1 MTDLS
6 GTVHE
11 SFAASAA
18 RWPDRPFLA
27 VTAGTAAAYGI
38 ATREYTY
45 GEVAAEVARLRS
57 RYSQA
62 GFAHGD
68 RAGLLLFNRPEFLI
82 HWLAFNA
89 LGVSVVP
96 INPDWRVDELAF
108 LVGHSEIRAAV
119 APAERHAALEAAAG
133 SASRALALLSPDGGG
148 LAALRDDRPRSGEQP
163 AAARESPSVASEC
176 ALLYTSGTTGAP
188 KGCIL
193 PNEYFLWAGHWYAGL
208 GGLCEIRPGTERM
221 ITPLPLTHMN
231 AMACSAMCMMLTGGC
246 LVAVDRFHPGSWW
259 DSVRESRATVMHY
272 LGVMPAMLLSLPP
285 SPRDREH
292 GVRFGFGA
300 GVQPRHHAA
309 FEERFGLP
317 LIEAWAMTETG
328 AGGAVIANRGPRQ
341 VGTACFGRPEN
352 IEFRLVDAEDDDVPA
367 GEPGE
372 LLVRRRG
379 DRPRFGFFA
388 GYLKDEA
395 ATTEVW
401 RGGWLHTGDLVRAGE
416 GGQLHFVDRRKNL
429 IRRSGENISAMEVEG
444 VLLQH
449 PAVAAAGVTAVP
461 DEIRGDEVM
470 ACVVPELA
478 SGAAAD
484 EALARE
490 LVEFCLARLAY
501 YKAPGYVG
509 FCESLP
515 LTPTEKIQRGR
526 LNELGRRLLDDG
538 LSVDTRF
545 MKKRSS
551 A

>member
-1 MTDLS
+1 VRDLS

-11 SFAASAA
+11 SFAASAT
-18 RWPDRPFLA
+18 RWPDHPFLA
-27 VTAGTAAAYGI
+27 VTTGTAAAYGI
-38 ATREYTY
+38 AARQYTY
-45 GEVAAEVARLRS
+45 GQVAEEVARLRS
-57 RYSQA
+57 GYEEA
-62 GFAHGD
+62 GLAHGD

-82 HWLAFNA
+82 HWLALNA

-96 INPDWRVDELAF
+96 INPDWRADELAF
-108 LVGHSEIRAAV
+108 LVGHSEIRAVV
-119 APAERHAALEAAAG
+119 APPERHAGLEAAA
-133 SASRALALLSPDGGG
+133 RLATRSLTLLSPDGGG
-148 LAALRDDRPRSGEQP
+148 LAALRDDGPGSRERPS
-163 AAARESPSVASEC
+163 AASEC

-188 KGCIL
+188 KGCVL
-193 PNEYFLWAGHWYAGL
+193 SNEYFLWAGHWYAGL

-259 DSVRESRATVMHY
+259 DSVRESQATVMHY
-272 LGVMPAMLLSLPP
+272 LGVMPAMLLSLP
-285 SPRDREH
+285 SSSRDREH

-309 FEERFGLP
+309 FEERFGVP

-328 AGGAVIANRGPRQ
+328 AGGAVIANREPRQ
-341 VGTACFGRPEN
+341 VGTACFGRPDDR
-352 IEFRLVDAEDDDVPA
+352 IEFRLVDAAGDDVPA

-372 LLVRRRG
+372 LLVRHRG
-379 DRPRFGFFA
+379 DQPRFGFFA

-395 ATTEVW
+395 GTTEVW
-401 RGGWLHTGDLVRAGE
+401 RGGWLHTGDLVREDGA
-416 GGQLHFVDRRKNL
+416 GQLHFVDRRKNL
-429 IRRSGENISAMEVEG
+429 IRRSGENITAMEIEG

-470 ACVVPELA
+470 ACVVLKLA

-484 EALARE
+484 ESLARE

-501 YKAPGYVG
+501 YKAPGYVT

-515 LTPTEKIQRGR
+515 LTPTEKIQRGE
-526 LNELGRRLLDDG
+526 LKELGRRLLDDG
-538 LSVDTRF
+538 ACVDTRAL
-545 MKKRSS
+545 KKRSS

>member
-1 MTDLS
+1 VWDLS
-6 GTVHE
+6 GTVYE
-11 SFAASAA
+11 SFAASAG
-18 RWPDRPFLA
+18 RWTNRPFLA

-38 ATREYTY
+38 ASREYTY
-45 GEVAAEVARLRS
+45 GQVAAEVERLRA
-57 RYSQA
+57 RYTDA
-62 GFAHGD
+62 GFAPGD
-68 RAGLLLFNRPEFLI
+68 RLGLLIFNRPEFLF
-82 HWLAFNA
+82 HWLAVNA

-96 INPDWRVDELAF
+96 INPDWRADELRD

-119 APAERHAALEAAAG
+119 APPERHAGLEAAA
-133 SASRALALLSPDGGG
+133 RLATRSLTLLSPDGGG
-148 LAALRDDRPRSGEQP
+148 LAASRNDCGRS
-163 AAARESPSVASEC
+163 REPPSAASEC

-259 DSVRESRATVMHY
+259 DSVRESQATVMHY
-272 LGVMPAMLLSLPP
+272 LGVMPAMLLALPP

-292 GVRFGFGA
+292 RVRFGFGA

-309 FEERFGLP
+309 FEGRFGLP

-328 AGGAVIANRGPRQ
+328 AGGAVIASREPRQ
-341 VGTACFGRPEN
+341 VGSACFGRPDEHV
-352 IEFRLVDAEDDDVPA
+352 EFRLVDPAGDDVAA

-372 LLVRRRG
+372 LLVRGRG
-379 DRPRFGFFA
+379 DQPRFGFFA
-388 GYLKDEA
+388 GYLKDEP
-395 ATTEVW
+395 ATTEAW
-401 RGGWLHTGDLVRAGE
+401 RGGWFHTGDLVREDQA
-416 GGQLHFVDRRKNL
+416 GQLHFVDRRKNL

-461 DEIRGDEVM
+461 DELRGDEVM
-470 ACVVPELA
+470 ACIVRR
-478 SGAAAD
+478 SGGAGSTD

-490 LVEFCLARLAY
+490 LVGFCLARLAY
-501 YKAPGYVG
+501 YKAPGYVS
-509 FCESLP
+509 FCTALP
-515 LTPTEKIQRGR
+515 LTPTEKIQRGQ
-526 LNELGRRLLDDG
+526 LGELGRRLLHDG
-538 LSVDTRF
+538 ACVDTRA
-545 MKKRSS
+545 MKKRP
-551 A
+551 AT

>member
-1 MTDLS
+1 LS
-6 GTVHE
+6 GTVYE
-11 SFAASAA
+11 SFAASAT
-18 RWPDRPFLA
+18 RWPDHPFLA
-27 VTAGTAAAYGI
+27 VTAATAAAYDI
-38 ATREYTY
+38 AKGDYSYRQ
-45 GEVAAEVARLRS
+45 VAAEVARLRS
-57 RYSQA
+57 RYAQA
-62 GFAHGD
+62 GFGHGD
-68 RAGLLLFNRPEFLI
+68 RAGLLLENRPEFLI

-96 INPDWRVDELAF
+96 INPDWRADELAF

-119 APAERHAALEAAAG
+119 TPAERHAALEAAAG
-133 SASRALALLSPDGGG
+133 SASRPLALLSPDGGG
-148 LAALRDDRPRSGEQP
+148 LTALPEDPRSRERP
-163 AAARESPSVASEC
+163 AAARESPSVTSEC
-176 ALLYTSGTTGAP
+176 ALLYTSGTTGVP

-193 PNEYFLWAGHWYAGL
+193 PNEYFLWAGYWYSGL
-208 GGLCEIRPGTERM
+208 GGLCEIRAGTERM

-231 AMACSAMCMMLTGGC
+231 AMACSTMCMMLTGGC

-259 DSVRESRATVMHY
+259 DSVRESQATVMHY

-285 SPRDREH
+285 SPRDRQH
-292 GVRFGFGA
+292 RVRFGFGA

-328 AGGAVIANRGPRQ
+328 AGGAVIANREPRQ
-341 VGTACFGRPEN
+341 VGTACFGRPDDR
-352 IEFRLVDAEDDDVPA
+352 IEYRLVNAAGEDVPA

-372 LLVRRRG
+372 LLVRNRG
-379 DRPRFGFFA
+379 ERPRFGFFA
-388 GYLKDEA
+388 GYLKDEP

-401 RGGWLHTGDLVRAGE
+401 RGGWLHTGDLVRADGD
-416 GGQLHFVDRRKNL
+416 GQLHFVDRAKNL

-470 ACVVPELA
+470 ACVVLKLA
-478 SGAAAD
+478 SVARVD

-501 YKAPGYVG
+501 YKAPGYVS
-509 FCESLP
+509 FCGSLP
-515 LTPTEKIQRGR
+515 LTPTEKIQRGQ
-526 LNELGRRLLDDG
+526 LKELGRRLLND
-538 LSVDTRF
+538 SACIDTRAL
-545 MKKRSS
+545 KKRSS

>member
-1 MTDLS
+1 VSDLS

-11 SFAASAA
+11 SFAASAT
-18 RWPDRPFLA
+18 RWSDHPFLA
-27 VTAGTAAAYGI
+27 VTSGTAAAYGI
-38 ATREYTY
+38 EAREYTY
-45 GEVAAEVARLRS
+45 GQVAAEVARLRWG
-57 RYSQA
+57 YEEA

-68 RAGLLLFNRPEFLI
+68 RAGLLLFNRPEFLF
-82 HWLAFNA
+82 HWLALNA

-96 INPDWRVDELAF
+96 INPDWRADELAF

-133 SASRALALLSPDGGG
+133 SASRALALLSPDGSG
-148 LAALRDDRPRSGEQP
+148 LAALAYDPRSSERP
-163 AAARESPSVASEC
+163 AAALETPSATSEC
-176 ALLYTSGTTGAP
+176 ALLYTSGTTGRP

-193 PNEYFLWAGHWYAGL
+193 PNEYYLWAGHWYAGL
-208 GGLCEIRPGTERM
+208 GGLCEIRQGTERM

-259 DSVRESRATVMHY
+259 DSVRESQATVMHY

-285 SPRDREH
+285 SSRDREH
-292 GVRFGFGA
+292 GARFGFGA

-309 FEERFGLP
+309 FEERFGVP

-328 AGGAVIANRGPRQ
+328 AGGAVIANREPRQ
-341 VGTACFGRPEN
+341 VGTACFGRPDDRV
-352 IEFRLVDAEDDDVPA
+352 EFRVVDASGDDVPA

-388 GYLKDEA
+388 GYLKDEP
-395 ATTEVW
+395 ATTEAW
-401 RGGWLHTGDLVRAGE
+401 RGGWLHTGDLVHENGA
-416 GGQLHFVDRRKNL
+416 GQLHFVDRRKNL
-429 IRRSGENISAMEVEG
+429 IRRSGENISAMEIEG

-470 ACVVPELA
+470 ACVVLKLA
-478 SGAAAD
+478 SAAAD
-484 EALARE
+484 ESLARE

-501 YKAPGYVG
+501 YKAPGYVS
-509 FCESLP
+509 FCGGLP
-515 LTPTEKIQRGR
+515 LTPTEKIQRGE
-526 LNELGRRLLDDG
+526 LKELGRRLLDDG
-538 LSVDTRF
+538 ACVDTRSL
-545 MKKRSS
+545 KKRSS

>member
-1 MTDLS
+1 VTDLS
-6 GTVHE
+6 GTVCE
-11 SFAASAA
+11 SFAASAT

-38 ATREYTY
+38 APREYTY
-45 GEVAAEVARLRS
+45 GQVAVEVAGLRS
-57 RYSQA
+57 GYRQA

-68 RAGLLLFNRPEFLI
+68 RAGLLLFNRPEFLV

-96 INPDWRVDELAF
+96 INPDWRAEELAF

-119 APAERHAALEAAAG
+119 APTERHAALEAAAR
-133 SASRALALLSPDGGG
+133 SASRPLALLSPDGGG
-148 LAALRDDRPRSGEQP
+148 PAALPDDPKPRERP
-163 AAARESPSVASEC
+163 AAAREAPSVTSEC
-176 ALLYTSGTTGAP
+176 ALLYTSGTTGVP

-208 GGLCEIRPGTERM
+208 GGLCEIRPGAERM

-246 LVAVDRFHPGSWW
+246 LIAVDRFHPGSWW
-259 DSVRESRATVMHY
+259 HSVRESRATVMHY

-285 SPRDREH
+285 SSRDREH

-309 FEERFGLP
+309 FEDRFGVP

-328 AGGAVIANRGPRQ
+328 AGGAVIASREPRQ
-341 VGTACFGRPEN
+341 VGTACFGRPDER
-352 IEFRLVDAEDDDVPA
+352 IEYRLVDPEDRDVPA

-395 ATTEVW
+395 ATTEAW
-401 RGGWLHTGDLVRAGE
+401 HGGWLHTGDLVRAGE

-449 PAVAAAGVTAVP
+449 PAVAAVGVIAVP

-470 ACVVPELA
+470 ACVVLKRESATP
-478 SGAAAD
+478 AD
-484 EALARE
+484 EGLARQ

-501 YKAPGYVG
+501 YKAPGYVS
-509 FCESLP
+509 FCGSLP
-515 LTPTEKIQRGR
+515 LTPTEKIQRGQ

-538 LSVDTRF
+538 ACVDTRTL
-545 MKKRSS
+545 KKRSS

>member
-1 MTDLS
+1 LS
-6 GTVHE
+6 GTVYE
-11 SFAASAA
+11 SFAASAT
-18 RWPDRPFLA
+18 RWPDHPFLA
-27 VTAGTAAAYGI
+27 VTRGTAAAYGI
-38 ATREYTY
+38 ASREYTY
-45 GEVAAEVARLRS
+45 GQVAAEVEALRCA
-57 RYSQA
+57 YADA
-62 GFAHGD
+62 GFAPGD
-68 RAGLLLFNRPEFLI
+68 RGGLLLFNRPEFVF
-82 HWLAFNA
+82 HWLALNA

-96 INPDWRVDELAF
+96 INPDWRADELAY

-119 APAERHAALEAAAG
+119 APSERHAALEAAAR
-133 SASRALALLSPDGGG
+133 SASRSLMLSSPDGSG
-148 LAALRDDRPRSGEQP
+148 LATWRDDHSRSRERP
-163 AAARESPSVASEC
+163 AAAREPPSVSSEC
-176 ALLYTSGTTGAP
+176 ALLYTSGTTGVP

-259 DSVRESRATVMHY
+259 DSVRESQATVMHY
-272 LGVMPAMLLSLPP
+272 LGVMPAMLLDLPP

-292 GVRFGFGA
+292 RVRFGFGA
-300 GVQPRHHAA
+300 GVQPWHHAA

-328 AGGAVIANRGPRQ
+328 AGGAVIANREPRQ
-341 VGTACFGRPEN
+341 VGTACFGRPDECV
-352 IEFRLVDAEDDDVPA
+352 EFRIVDPA
-367 GEPGE
+367 GEAVTSGE

-388 GYLKDEA
+388 GYLKDEP
-395 ATTEVW
+395 ATTEAW
-401 RGGWLHTGDLVRAGE
+401 HGGWFHTGDLVREGS

-470 ACVVPELA
+470 ACIVRGPA
-478 SGAAAD
+478 GAAQPD
-484 EALARE
+484 GVLARE
-490 LVEFCLARLAY
+490 LVAFCLARLAY
-501 YKAPGYVG
+501 YKAPGYVS
-509 FCESLP
+509 FCTTLP
-515 LTPTEKIQRGR
+515 LTPTEKIQRGQ
-526 LNELGRRLLDDG
+526 LNELGRRLLNDG
-538 LSVDTRF
+538 ACVDTRVL
-545 MKKRSS
+545 KKRSS

>member
-1 MTDLS
+1 LS
-6 GTVHE
+6 GTVYE
-11 SFAASAA
+11 SFVASVA
-18 RWPDRPFLA
+18 RWTDRPFLA
-27 VTAGTAAAYGI
+27 VTAGTAARYG
-38 ATREYTY
+38 TESREYTY
-45 GEVAAEVARLRS
+45 RQVATEVARLRS
-57 RYSQA
+57 GYTQA

-68 RAGLLLFNRPEFLI
+68 RAGLLLENRPEFVF

-96 INPDWRVDELAF
+96 INPDWRADELAF

-119 APAERHAALEAAAG
+119 APVARHAALTAAAR
-133 SASRALALLSPDGGG
+133 SASRPLALLSPDGNG
-148 LAALRDDRPRSGEQP
+148 LAAVSDQDSSSGGP
-163 AAARESPSVASEC
+163 AAAAREPPSVASEC

-193 PNEYFLWAGHWYAGL
+193 PNEYFLWAGQWYAGL
-208 GGLCEIRPGTERM
+208 GGLCEIRPGAERL

-231 AMACSAMCMMLTGGC
+231 AMACSAICMMLTGGC
-246 LVAVDRFHPGSWW
+246 LIAVDRFHPGGWW
-259 DSVRESRATVMHY
+259 DSVRESHATVMHY
-272 LGVMPAMLLSLPP
+272 LGVMPAMLLALPP

-309 FEERFGLP
+309 FEERFGVP

-328 AGGAVIANRGPRQ
+328 AGGAVIANREPRQ
-341 VGTACFGRPEN
+341 VGTACFGRPDDRV
-352 IEFRLVDAEDDDVPA
+352 EFRLVDPAGDDVPA

-372 LLVRRRG
+372 LLVRSRG
-379 DRPRFGFFA
+379 DRPGFGFFA
-388 GYLKDEA
+388 GYLKDEP
-395 ATTEVW
+395 ATTEAW
-401 RGGWLHTGDLVRAGE
+401 RDGWFHTGDLVRADDK
-416 GGQLHFVDRRKNL
+416 GQLHFVDRRKNL

-461 DEIRGDEVM
+461 DEVRGDEVM
-470 ACVVPELA
+470 ACVVRRSP
-478 SGAAAD
+478 GAAPAD

-501 YKAPGYVG
+501 YKAPGYVS
-509 FCESLP
+509 FCAGLP
-515 LTPTEKIQRGR
+515 LTPTEKIQRGQ
-526 LNELGRRLLDDG
+526 LSELGRRRLADG
-538 LSVDTRF
+538 ACVDTRKL
-545 MKKRSS
+545 KKRSS